1 MRGEIKEQGEG
12 DTGTSATTSDT
23 EIARNSHQPEGGGG
37 GSAGVPF
44 KPLLPPEQQP
54 PLDLNKEIMECFRP
68 LMRKDDLKDKPNFQ

>member
-1 MRGEIKEQGEG
+1 MQGHRRRR
-12 DTGTSATTSDT
+12 ATRRSPATPIS
-23 EIARNSHQPEGGGG
+23 PEGGG

-44 KPLLPPEQQP
+44 KSLLPPEQQP